1 MRDRIR
7 RAIHRGHALWN
18 GGYRDFLA

>member
-1 MRDRIR
+1 MR